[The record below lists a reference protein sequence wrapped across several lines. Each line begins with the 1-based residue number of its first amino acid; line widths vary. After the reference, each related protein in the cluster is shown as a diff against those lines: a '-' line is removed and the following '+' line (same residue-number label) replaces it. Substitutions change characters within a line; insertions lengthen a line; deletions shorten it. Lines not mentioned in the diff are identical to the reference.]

1 MNEPK
6 HIKMRL
12 LMHNARIAANLDYYL
27 IRFKLSRIFYK
38 L

>member
-12 LMHNARIAANLDYYL
+12 FVHYALIAANLDYYL
-27 IRFKLSRIFYK
+27 IRFKLSSIFYK